1 MKKLIR
7 LPGVKELTGLSR
19 SSVYAKIA
27 DGSFP
32 RSISIGERAVAWI
45 EDEVQNWIERQ
56 IAGR

>member
-27 DGSFP
+27 DGSYP